1 MVVDKWLRRVHA
13 SSIWEG
19 GNQDNF
25 KPIYFFFTKRFHTH
39 KKHKKHQTQISDFYS
54 FRVVRAKKCC
64 LCCFLFTHFCFV
76 SLFWAC
82 ECFCAFLCV

>member
-25 KPIYFFFTKRFHTH
+25 KPIYFFFLQKDSTRTKSTKSTKR
-39 KKHKKHQTQISDFYS
+39 K
-54 FRVVRAKKCC
+54 
-64 LCCFLFTHFCFV
+64 
-76 SLFWAC
+76 
-82 ECFCAFLCV
+82 

>member
-25 KPIYFFFTKRFHTH
+25 KPIYFVFYKKIPHAQKAQKAPNANKRLLFF
-39 KKHKKHQTQISDFYS
+39 
-54 FRVVRAKKCC
+54 
-64 LCCFLFTHFCFV
+64 
-76 SLFWAC
+76 
-82 ECFCAFLCV
+82 